1 MPHRRR
7 LIRRI
12 GAALS
17 SLLLLQLTLLGSGTL
32 CAMPGGAASMRMHD
46 MGGMAGMTQPQ
57 VDREQTPP
65 PSSHPTDGCRLPWSP
80 GQCATMTA
88 CTMAAMPAATVIVA
102 LDARPTIAELP
113 MPANLGSRPATP
125 PELPPP
131 RA

>member
-1 MPHRRR
+1 MHPRIR

-17 SLLLLQLTLLGSGTL
+17 GILLLQLTLLGSGTL
-32 CAMPGGAASMRMHD
+32 CAMPSGAAAAQTHD
-46 MGGMAGMTQPQ
+46 MSGMAGMTQSQ
-57 VDREQTPP
+57 ADSQQTPP
-65 PSSHPTDGCRLPWSP
+65 TGSHPDDGCRLPWSP

-88 CTMAAMPAATVIVA
+88 CTIAAMPAATVIVA
-102 LDARPTIAELP
+102 LDARPVISELP
-113 MPANLGSRPATP
+113 IPAEIGSRPATP

>member
-1 MPHRRR
+1 MHPRRR

-17 SLLLLQLTLLGSGTL
+17 SILLFQLTLLGSGTL
-32 CAMPGGAASMRMHD
+32 CAMPSGAAAMHD

-65 PSSHPTDGCRLPWSP
+65 PSDHPDDGCRLPWSP

-88 CTMAAMPAATVIVA
+88 CTIAAMPAASVIVA
-102 LDARPTIAELP
+102 LNTRPVVAELP
-113 MPANLGSRPATP
+113 MPADLGSRPATP

>member
-1 MPHRRR
+1 MHPRGR

-17 SLLLLQLTLLGSGTL
+17 SILLLQLTLLGSGTL
-32 CAMPGGAASMRMHD
+32 CAMPGD
-46 MGGMAGMTQPQ
+46 MGAMRGMTHSV
-57 VDREQTPP
+57 VDRPETPP
-65 PSSHPTDGCRLPWSP
+65 PNSHPDDGCRLPWSP

-88 CTMAAMPAATVIVA
+88 CSIAAMPAATVIVA
-102 LDARPTIAELP
+102 LDVRPMISDLP
-113 MPANLGSRPATP
+113 IPTDPGSRPATP

>member
-1 MPHRRR
+1 MHSRGR

-17 SLLLLQLTLLGSGTL
+17 SILLLQLTLLGSGTL
-32 CAMPGGAASMRMHD
+32 CAMPSGAAAQMHD
-46 MGGMAGMTQPQ
+46 MGGMADQQ
-57 VDREQTPP
+57 LP
-65 PSSHPTDGCRLPWSP
+65 PSSHPDDACRLPSSA

-88 CTMAAMPAATVIVA
+88 CSIAAMPAATVIVA
-102 LDARPTIAELP
+102 LDTRPVITDLPVPAEI
-113 MPANLGSRPATP
+113 GSRPATP

>member
-1 MPHRRR
+1 MHPRGR
-7 LIRRI
+7 LIRRF

-17 SLLLLQLTLLGSGTL
+17 SILLLQLTLLGSGTL
-32 CAMPGGAASMRMHD
+32 CAMPTSVAARTHD
-46 MGGMAGMTQPQ
+46 MAGMPGMTQSQ

-65 PSSHPTDGCRLPWSP
+65 PNDHPDDGCRLPWSP

-88 CTMAAMPAATVIVA
+88 CSIAAMPAAPVIVA
-102 LDARPTIAELP
+102 LAACPVISDLP
-113 MPANLGSRPATP
+113 MPADLGSRPASA